1 MDYIPNI
8 HLFSLYNQHYFYD
21 VNTNII
27 MEVPKDIYV
36 FLQTISSEKGINV
49 KKEFESLKENDK
61 KEINYLLSKGLLR
74 KRETT
79 CSICHPE
86 TEVLCDYYKNN
97 LSSITLQVTQNC
109 NLRCS
114 YCIYSGSYV
123 NRTHN
128 NKRMKV
134 ETAIKAVDFLHQHSA
149 QSQIITIGFYG
160 GEPLLEFDLI
170 KEVVHYAEKLFL
182 GKTLQFL
189 ITTNATLLSVNK
201 ARYLYD
207 HKFHV
212 TISLDGPQY
221 IDNKNRV
228 FAGSNKGTFQV
239 IMENLN
245 KINEDNP
252 QALRDVSFNAVIDMN
267 QDPSCTNEFFLHYDL
282 VKEMDV
288 GGNYVDTS
296 NKKDKSILEPPQFY
310 TDTYYEL
317 FKLYLFQCTNIFS
330 SYVPKLYGFEI
341 SAIKHN
347 LMERTI
353 IYNVC
358 SSPGG
363 QCLPGIQRFF
373 VNVDGFFYPCERVNE
388 AAEDFIIGDL
398 EKGFNVEK
406 AKKLLNV
413 SKITED
419 ECNKCWCN
427 KLCNQCISKAEENG
441 KLSRNTRLSHCLDTK
456 LAIEDMMKNY
466 IVLKRHGCRFEE

>member
-1 MDYIPNI
+1 
-8 HLFSLYNQHYFYD
+8 
-21 VNTNII
+21 
-27 MEVPKDIYV
+27 
-36 FLQTISSEKGINV
+36 
-49 KKEFESLKENDK
+49 
-61 KEINYLLSKGLLR
+61 
-74 KRETT
+74 
-79 CSICHPE
+79 
-86 TEVLCDYYKNN
+86 
-97 LSSITLQVTQNC
+97 
-109 NLRCS
+109 
-114 YCIYSGSYV
+114 
-123 NRTHN
+123 
-128 NKRMKV
+128 
-134 ETAIKAVDFLHQHSA
+134 
-149 QSQIITIGFYG
+149 
-160 GEPLLEFDLI
+160 
-170 KEVVHYAEKLFL
+170 
-182 GKTLQFL
+182 
-189 ITTNATLLSVNK
+189 
-201 ARYLYD
+201 
-207 HKFHV
+207 
-212 TISLDGPQY
+212 
-221 IDNKNRV
+221 
-228 FAGSNKGTFQV
+228 
-239 IMENLN
+239 MENLN